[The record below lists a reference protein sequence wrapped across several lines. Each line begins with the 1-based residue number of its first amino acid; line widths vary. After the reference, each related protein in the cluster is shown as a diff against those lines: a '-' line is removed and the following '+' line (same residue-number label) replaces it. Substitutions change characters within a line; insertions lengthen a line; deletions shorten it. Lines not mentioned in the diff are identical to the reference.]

1 MTATA
6 SNYNTSVLNQNTFS
20 FKSVIRNN
28 VQDRSNINVYDW
40 LQQHDAVKVEGKGA
54 FDFANFK
61 NSNKSFQVVY
71 FSLDAELAD
80 HYALFRGIV
89 LAGQPK
95 EVFLENVHE
104 KRSFSLKFYKNNESV
119 AKEYL
124 EKVFRIVNEEIRFKK
139 VLRKVLVNQE
149 KHRLEEKLLLNELS
163 L

>member
-6 SNYNTSVLNQNTFS
+6 SNYNNTSLAPNTFS

-28 VQDRSNINVYDW
+28 AQDQSDINVFDW
-40 LQQHDAVKVEGKGA
+40 LDQHDAVKVEGQGA
-54 FDFANFK
+54 FDFANFQ
-61 NSNKSFQVVY
+61 NSNKSFQVIY
-71 FSLDAELAD
+71 FSLEADLAD

-95 EVFLENVHE
+95 EVYLENIHE

-124 EKVFRIVNEEIRFKK
+124 EKIFKIVNEEIRFKK
-139 VLRKVLVNQE
+139 VLKKVLVNQE
-149 KHRLEEKLLLNELS
+149 KHRLEEKLLFNELS